1 MIMNSLF
8 DKMFN
13 LGLGAISLTKERA
26 ELFFDEMVERGEM
39 SKEDA
44 KQTLEDIIK
53 KGQEQRDEVR
63 TMIREEMDSWKSTFG
78 IVTKADVDKL
88 NERIAELESKLP

>member
-1 MIMNSLF
+1 MSLF
-8 DKMFN
+8 DKMVN

-26 ELFFDEMVERGEM
+26 EFFIDEMVERGEI

-44 KQTLEDIIK
+44 KQTVDDIMK

-63 TMIREEMDSWKSTFG
+63 NMIREEIDSWKSRFG
-78 IVTKADVDKL
+78 VVTRAELDKL
-88 NERIAELESKLP
+88 TERIKELESKLP

>member
-1 MIMNSLF
+1 MNSLF

>member
-1 MIMNSLF
+1 MKDLF

-26 ELFFDEMVERGEM
+26 EFFIDEMVERGEI

-44 KQTLEDIIK
+44 KQTVDDIMK

-63 TMIREEMDSWKSTFG
+63 NMIREEIDSWKSRFG
-78 IVTKADVDKL
+78 VVTRAELDKL
-88 NERIAELESKLP
+88 TERIKELESKLP